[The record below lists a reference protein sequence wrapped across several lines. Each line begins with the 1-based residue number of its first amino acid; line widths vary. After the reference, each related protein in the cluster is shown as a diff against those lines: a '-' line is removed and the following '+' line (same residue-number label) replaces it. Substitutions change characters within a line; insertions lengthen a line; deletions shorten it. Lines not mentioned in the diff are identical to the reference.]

1 MANTQAPVTP
11 FNQSSSDKYDTQS
24 LTTISAVLP
33 RQGMSRASQILPFL
47 PFGSTTLWKWSKE
60 GLFPAPIRIS
70 STITAWR
77 NADVLDWLEAQGNHD
92 SNDTEGA

>member
-1 MANTQAPVTP
+1 MAN
-11 FNQSSSDKYDTQS
+11 NQSPVIFGQSDNKPDDS
-24 LTTISAVLP
+24 LTDIATILP

-47 PFGSTTLWKWSKE
+47 PFGSTTLWKWSRE

-77 NADVLDWLEAQGNHD
+77 NIEVLDWLEVRGND
-92 SNDTEGA
+92 DASNMEGA

>member
-1 MANTQAPVTP
+1 MANSQAPVIP
-11 FNQSSSDKYDTQS
+11 FGQSATDTHDNS
-24 LTTISAVLP
+24 ISASTTLP

>member
-1 MANTQAPVTP
+1 MANTQSPVIP
-11 FNQSSSDKYDTQS
+11 FNQSKTEKQS
-24 LTTISAVLP
+24 TDDAKTILP

-70 STITAWR
+70 PTITAWR
-77 NADVLDWLEAQGNHD
+77 NADVLDWLEQQGSDNSD
-92 SNDTEGA
+92 STEGA

>member
-11 FNQSSSDKYDTQS
+11 LNQSSPDKYDTHS

-70 STITAWR
+70 PTITAWR
-77 NADVLDWLEAQGNHD
+77 NADVLDWLAEQGSDNSD
-92 SNDTEGA
+92 SIEGA